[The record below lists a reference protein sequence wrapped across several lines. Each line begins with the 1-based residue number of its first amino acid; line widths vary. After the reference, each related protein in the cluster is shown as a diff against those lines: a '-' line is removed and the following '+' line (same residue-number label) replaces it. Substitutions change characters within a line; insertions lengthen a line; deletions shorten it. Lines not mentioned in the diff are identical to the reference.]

1 MDAAS
6 KKKVRSSDS
15 HIHDDIAFSI
25 LSKLPF
31 KSLTRFTCAK
41 KSWSLLFQNPNFM
54 NTLRK
59 NHENKAETRLLIKE
73 HLPGFT
79 IQQSLSILSG
89 ERFEIRANLE
99 WPLPLQQQGENANAN
114 ANAKPFHFTHPII
127 ILGSASVN
135 GTLCLYQGLTTVL
148 WNPSTS
154 EFKIIPPS
162 FKPKEKIEFTLPP
175 HGFGYDCVTDDY
187 KVIRKVRYPF
197 QFEGDD
203 WVCLPDKDDPFWET
217 GVHHLDL
224 IHDFWE
230 EKGLIVKLYDYD
242 PCWEIYSLRSD
253 SWRKLDGFDDMPD
266 YFPGITSMVNFNGFC
281 HWLTQG
287 PDNDIVSFNFSK
299 ETFFA
304 TTLPCDVKHRSHMF
318 ALVELNESLSVI
330 YNYDRTPDFHIWVL
344 GEVGVKES
352 WTKLFIVGSYNCS
365 IVCPISV
372 GNKNR
377 IFFKKEDSE
386 LGWFDLSTQRV
397 EVIGVNGESF
407 CSHMVIYK
415 ENPLPFPR
423 NE

>member
-1 MDAAS
+1 MAATAS
-6 KKKVRSSDS
+6 KKVSFSDS
-15 HIHDDIAFSI
+15 HLHDDIAFSI
-25 LSKLPF
+25 LSKLPL

-89 ERFEIRANLE
+89 ERFENRVNLE
-99 WPLPLQQQGENANAN
+99 WPLPLQRQCDN
-114 ANAKPFHFTHPII
+114 PFHFTLPII

-135 GTLCLYQGLTTVL
+135 GTLCLYQGLKTVL

-162 FKPKEKIEFTLPP
+162 FKPKETIEFKLPP

-187 KVIRKVRYPF
+187 KVIRKVRNPLE
-197 QFEGDD
+197 FEGCD

-217 GVHHLDL
+217 DVHNLDL
-224 IHDFWE
+224 NDDFWE
-230 EKGLIVKLYDYD
+230 EKGLIINLFQ
-242 PCWEIYSLRSD
+242 PFWEIYSLRSD

-266 YFPGITSMVNFNGFC
+266 YFPGITPMVNLNGFC

-304 TTLPCDVKHRSHMF
+304 TTLPSSDVNHGSYTF

-330 YNYDRTPDFHIWVL
+330 YNYNRMPDFHIWVL
-344 GEVGVKES
+344 GEVGVNES
-352 WTKLFIVGSYNCS
+352 WTKLFIIGTYNYS

-377 IFFKKEDSE
+377 IFFREEDSE